1 LKKKKLP
8 LLLSFIIASS
18 LNFNVLAAGTS
29 ATKEAEPQIYGKTA
43 ITIDM
48 KTGEIIYAKDIDKQM
63 YPASTTKLL
72 TALILAENKNKNDV
86 FKYTEKAKA
95 QPASS
100 LNLDL
105 HPIAVGETM
114 SAADA
119 MDGLLIYSGNDIA
132 YMIAENVGKDDT
144 DFINK
149 MNEKVKQLNLKNT
162 HFVTP
167 NGLHDPNHYTTAYDL
182 SKIANTAFLN
192 PWVKESMGKKKN
204 SLKTSAGT
212 VFVIENRN
220 KLLGKDGCIAGKTGY
235 TSEAGKCLVTIY
247 ERDGRKILG
256 VVMNS
261 IYDATDMAV
270 FNDMEKIINWSYS
283 AKPVTLYKAGDIITT
298 KSISYKPL
306 VIIGP
311 EKTINVPISTKEDI
325 LYYNNTVNKSEL
337 KKDLKLSNINSSSL
351 KGDSSIGT
359 LTVKQRDVSNNYK
372 LYSTISKSTLL
383 KNNIPIYVAAA
394 AVVLCAVCII
404 GFSIKKFLDMKRRKK
419 RGKYI

>member
-1 LKKKKLP
+1 MKNKN
-8 LLLSFIIASS
+8 LLLSLAIVFS
-18 LNFNVLAAGTS
+18 LNFNVLAAETS
-29 ATKEAEPQIYGKTA
+29 TTKESEPQIYGKTA

-72 TALILAENKNKNDV
+72 TGLILAENKNKNDIL
-86 FKYTEKAKA
+86 KYTEKAKA

-100 LNLDL
+100 LNLDI
-105 HPIAVGETM
+105 HPISVGETL
-114 SAADA
+114 SATDA
-119 MDGLLIYSGNDIA
+119 MDGLLLYSGNDIA
-132 YMIAENVGKDDT
+132 YMIAENVGKDDA
-144 DFINK
+144 DFTNK

-182 SKIANTAFLN
+182 SEIANTAFQN
-192 PWVKESMGKKKN
+192 PWIKESTGKQKN
-204 SLKTSAGT
+204 TIKTSKGT
-212 VFVIENRN
+212 VFIIENRN
-220 KLLGKDGCIAGKTGY
+220 KLLGKGGCIGGKTGY
-235 TSEAGKCLVTIY
+235 TSQAGKCLVTIY

-283 AKPVTLYKAGDIITT
+283 AKPVALYKAGDTIIT

-306 VIIGP
+306 VILGP

-325 LYYNNTVNKSEL
+325 VYYNNSVNKNEL
-337 KKDLKLSNINSSSL
+337 KKDLNLSNINSSNL
-351 KGDSSIGT
+351 KGDSSIGN
-359 LTVKQRDVSNNYK
+359 LTVKERNVSKDYK
-372 LYSTISKSTLL
+372 LYSTLSKETLT
-383 KNNIPIYVAAA
+383 KNNMPIYAAA
-394 AVVLCAVCII
+394 AAIVLSVVCII
-404 GFSIKKFLDMKRRKK
+404 GFGINKIIHIRRKKK
-419 RGKYI
+419 RGKYL

>member
-1 LKKKKLP
+1 MKNKKLP

-29 ATKEAEPQIYGKTA
+29 APKEAEPQIYGKTA

-48 KTGEIIYAKDIDKQM
+48 KTGEIIYAKDVDKQM
-63 YPASTTKLL
+63 YPASTTKVL

-100 LNLDL
+100 LNLDI
-105 HPIAVGETM
+105 HPISVGETM

-132 YMIAENVGKDDT
+132 YMIAENVGKDES

-192 PWVKESMGKKKN
+192 PWVKESMGKPKN
-204 SLKTSAGT
+204 TLKTSNGS
-212 VFVIENRN
+212 VFNIENRN

-235 TSEAGKCLVTIY
+235 TSQAGKCLVTIY

-283 AKPVTLYKAGDIITT
+283 AKPVTLYKAGDVIAT

-306 VIIGP
+306 VIVGP

-325 LYYNNTVNKSEL
+325 VYYNNYVNKNEL

-351 KGDSSIGT
+351 KGDSSIGD
-359 LTVKQRDVSNNYK
+359 LTVKERDVSNNYK
-372 LYSTISKSTLL
+372 LYSTLPKNALL
-383 KNNIPIYVAAA
+383 KNNIPIYGAAA
-394 AVVLCAVCII
+394 AIVLCAICII
-404 GFSIKKFLDMKRRKK
+404 VFAVKKVLDMKRRKK